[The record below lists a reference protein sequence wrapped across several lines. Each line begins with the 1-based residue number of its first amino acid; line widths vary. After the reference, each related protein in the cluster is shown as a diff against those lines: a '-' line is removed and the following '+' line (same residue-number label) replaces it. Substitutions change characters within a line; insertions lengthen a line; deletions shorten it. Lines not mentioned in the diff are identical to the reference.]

1 MLTKKDSHIRPV
13 IVLAGRFTTDEELA
27 EFILDMA
34 SFYGQERADH
44 RARLDMDVAWQWV
57 VAQDAA
63 EVAEGSWRVS
73 SWVYHRALE
82 RSTAARE
89 EVHARLQAE
98 GYGFGTAS
106 WRRRREQIGKEAQ
119 MRFERA
125 HRLYELSAIRWK
137 QSLAAS
143 RVAFDISRRLFHPVK
158 EPCTPPNPRR
168 TPEEM
173 VEYWSG
179 KLSYAEHLLRR
190 ARGPLERLEAEI
202 QKPDET
208 AAVAEHFHLGM
219 VGGSGRAVKS
229 LNKKRER
236 ALDRAIKLRNDL
248 KAARSRVSNLESR
261 VARYT
266 RNLQKWEER
275 IEDGK

>member
-1 MLTKKDSHIRPV
+1 MLTKKEDCIRPV
-13 IVLAGRFTTDEELA
+13 IVLAGRFATDEELA
-27 EFILDMA
+27 EFMLDMTTL
-34 SFYGQERADH
+34 YGQEREEY
-44 RARLDMDVAWQWV
+44 RARLDLDVARQWL

-63 EVAEGSWRVS
+63 EVADGSWRVS

-82 RSTAARE
+82 RSKVARE
-89 EVHARLQAE
+89 EVQARLQAD
-98 GYGFGTAS
+98 GYEFGTAE
-106 WRRRREQIGKEAQ
+106 WKRRREEIGGEAQ

-143 RVAFDISRRLFHPVK
+143 SVAFNISRRLFRPVK
-158 EPCTPPNPRR
+158 EPCTTPKPRR

-179 KLSYAEHLLRR
+179 KLSYARHLLTR
-190 ARGPLERLEAEI
+190 AQGRLERLEAEI

-236 ALDRAIKLRNDL
+236 ALDRAIKLSNDL

-261 VARYT
+261 VARYAQ
-266 RNLQKWEER
+266 NLQKWQEKAE
-275 IEDGK
+275 